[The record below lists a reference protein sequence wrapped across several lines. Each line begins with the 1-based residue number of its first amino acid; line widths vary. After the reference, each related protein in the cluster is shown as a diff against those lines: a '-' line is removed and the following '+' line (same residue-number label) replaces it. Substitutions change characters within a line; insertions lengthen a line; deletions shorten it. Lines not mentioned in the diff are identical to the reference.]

1 LARINTHWLGSR
13 VPSPFDLRYLYY
25 GLALV
30 GATVAAAVLLLL
42 WNRSLRRRVDEK
54 TAELRAALGSVQEY
68 ASTVEDLYNH
78 APCGYHSVDADGVI
92 VRVNDT
98 ELNWMGYTRE
108 EVVGKKHI
116 FDFITPA
123 GVEQYRELFPKFK
136 ELGSISNIE
145 FELLRRD
152 GSTMPLSVA
161 STAVRDAQG
170 RYVMS
175 RTTLYDITERKRAEE
190 ALRRLNMELEQ
201 RVEERTAELA
211 TANKELEAFSYSLS
225 HDLQAPLRAI
235 DGFSAMLSENLGDG
249 IDPEAKDCLNRLRAA
264 GERMGVLIE
273 EMLKLARISHAN
285 LHRTRVD
292 LSAMAKDVLVEFRH
306 AEPARKVEVDI
317 APNIEAFADAG
328 LLRIALQNL
337 LGNAWKYS
345 SRQADARIEFGVLQQ
360 AEEPV
365 YFVRDNGVGFDMD
378 SAGKL
383 FAPFRRLHP
392 RSQFPGSGI
401 GLATVQRIVNVHKG
415 RIWAESEPGKG
426 ARFFFTLGA
435 VMNPG
440 EYLPDSR
447 GW

>member
-1 LARINTHWLGSR
+1 VHDARDR
-13 VPSPFDLRYLYY
+13 F
-25 GLALV
+25 
-30 GATVAAAVLLLL
+30 
-42 WNRSLRRRVDEK
+42 
-54 TAELRAALGSVQEY
+54 
-68 ASTVEDLYNH
+68 
-78 APCGYHSVDADGVI
+78 
-92 VRVNDT
+92 
-98 ELNWMGYTRE
+98 
-108 EVVGKKHI
+108 
-116 FDFITPA
+116 
-123 GVEQYRELFPKFK
+123 
-136 ELGSISNIE
+136 
-145 FELLRRD
+145 
-152 GSTMPLSVA
+152 
-161 STAVRDAQG
+161 
-170 RYVMS
+170 VMS
-175 RTTLYDITERKRAEE
+175 RTTLYDITERKRAEG
-190 ALRRLNMELEQ
+190 ALRRLNAKLEQ
-201 RVEERTAELA
+201 RIKERTEALA
-211 TANKELEAFSYSLS
+211 AANKELEAFSYSLS
-225 HDLQAPLRAI
+225 HDLQEPLRAI
-235 DGFSAMLSENLGDG
+235 DGFCATLSEKLGET
-249 IDPEAKDCLNRLRAA
+249 IDEKGSHYLAQVREGRQ
-264 GERMGVLIE
+264 RMAVLIE
-273 EMLKLARISHAN
+273 EMLKLARISQTN

-292 LSAMAKDVLVEFRH
+292 LSAIAKEILVEFRD
-306 AEPARKVEVDI
+306 AEPARRAEVDI